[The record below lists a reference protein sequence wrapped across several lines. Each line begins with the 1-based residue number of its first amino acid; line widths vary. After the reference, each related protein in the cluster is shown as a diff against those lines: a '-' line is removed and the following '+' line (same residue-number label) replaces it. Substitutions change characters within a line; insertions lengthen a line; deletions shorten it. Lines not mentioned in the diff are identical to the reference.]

1 MGRQS
6 YLRHPFVDWK
16 RKRKERIDQS
26 PYNLP
31 NVDVYGILFAV
42 LAVVFVVYP
51 LAQYFLGL

>member
-1 MGRQS
+1 MS
-6 YLRHPFVDWK
+6 SARHMLNEDPYK

-51 LAQYFLGL
+51 LAQYLLGH